1 MEAKGKPVATAP
13 GMLANAGPL
22 GLEELQVFPEGKKPQ
37 SQAPFDTDTREDSA
51 RPFTVVP

>member
-13 GMLANAGPL
+13 GTLANAGPF
-22 GLEELQVFPEGKKPQ
+22 GLEELQVLPEGNRPR

-51 RPFTVVP
+51 RPFTAVP